1 MRFID
6 SFRYMSSS
14 LDDLVKSLNKDQL
27 QILKEFFPVESE
39 FNLVM
44 RKGIFPYDYVDSITK
59 LAETSLRPK
68 DVFYSRLK
76 GEGITDED
84 YKHATKV
91 WKEFKMKTFRE
102 YLELYNKVDLLLLA
116 DVFENFR
123 DLCMTHYELDPAW
136 CYTAPGLSW
145 DAALKTTSVK
155 LELLSDNNICFS

>member
-27 QILKEFFPVESE
+27 QILKEFFPVESK

-44 RKGIFPYDYVDSITK
+44 RKGIFPYDYVYSITK

-84 YKHATKV
+84 YKHRKR
-91 WKEFKMKTFRE
+91 FGMNSR
-102 YLELYNKVDLLLLA
+102 
-116 DVFENFR
+116 
-123 DLCMTHYELDPAW
+123 
-136 CYTAPGLSW
+136 
-145 DAALKTTSVK
+145 
-155 LELLSDNNICFS
+155 